1 MSSESPLG
9 SKRAKRFSVAERRR
23 WRYSSLRAGSRTR
36 TGSGVGERPASAG
49 WFLIDENDMVITFAI
64 PANGLVDGNN
74 TLRIEPPT
82 SKAASN
88 KTPADDIRV
97 GQVEIR
103 NRPVRESLREATLVL
118 DVVDADSKQALPCR
132 ITVLDAHGAMQTL
145 GAESNDHLAV
155 RPGMAFSSAG
165 HATIGVPAGR
175 YTIFAGRGFE
185 YSLARVEVTVA
196 AGETAKSSLTIR
208 REVPTEG
215 YVACD
220 THVHTLT
227 HSGHGDATIEE
238 RMITLAGE
246 GIELP
251 IATDHN
257 KHIDYEQVAARLN
270 VRRYFTPVMGSEVT
284 RLRRTTVRGVE
295 ARLRAV
301 DRRSVEVR
309 RGNGVAGG
317 SSLSVIGH
325 VAAIG
330 REPKDHPTGNALGSR
345 RLSRVPASLA
355 REPDCPSQTVSL
367 RLSVR
372 LLFVASCR

>member
-145 GAESNDHLAV
+145 GAE
-155 RPGMAFSSAG
+155 
-165 HATIGVPAGR
+165 
-175 YTIFAGRGFE
+175 
-185 YSLARVEVTVA
+185 
-196 AGETAKSSLTIR
+196 
-208 REVPTEG
+208 
-215 YVACD
+215 
-220 THVHTLT
+220 
-227 HSGHGDATIEE
+227 
-238 RMITLAGE
+238 
-246 GIELP
+246 
-251 IATDHN
+251 
-257 KHIDYEQVAARLN
+257 
-270 VRRYFTPVMGSEVT
+270 
-284 RLRRTTVRGVE
+284 
-295 ARLRAV
+295 
-301 DRRSVEVR
+301 
-309 RGNGVAGG
+309 
-317 SSLSVIGH
+317 
-325 VAAIG
+325 
-330 REPKDHPTGNALGSR
+330 
-345 RLSRVPASLA
+345 
-355 REPDCPSQTVSL
+355 
-367 RLSVR
+367 
-372 LLFVASCR
+372 